1 MSYTSNAITDS
12 DMIDN
17 KTDNDIVFPE
27 MFINNN
33 YWMIFYFP
41 VVIGLCSV
49 IALTMTGDS
58 IFTSIG
64 VVLFV
69 LGIAASVFM
78 KKVYVKVMQSVRTK
92 NASEVAHLNSYAE
105 SLENMCKELLP
116 ILSRNIS
123 TSNVQTEEGITDL
136 SRGFSKLKEQLE
148 EVISASRDR
157 NDNAENDH
165 GMMNLFNESRV
176 SLQTVIDSLESS
188 LELENN
194 LLGEVHELANHADE
208 LNKMAGVVGQIA
220 DQINLLALNAA
231 IEAARAGEH
240 GRGFAVVADEVR
252 KLAFMSAETSL
263 QMKEKVS
270 NIGDAFD
277 STLKQ
282 ANDSIDH
289 NRQSFD
295 KGKNTIESVLGRLQ
309 VTIKELQDDSSA
321 LRSAGSEIN
330 DEISRVM
337 VNIQFQDRVS
347 QILNRVQQDIG
358 GMVELVDGSQ
368 IQRLA
373 HKVILPF
380 NYELHAE
387 EMSAYY
393 TTDEQRF
400 NHHSNVAH
408 NGNNNNDSELT
419 IF

>member
-1 MSYTSNAITDS
+1 MSYTSNTITDL
-12 DMIDN
+12 DITDDE
-17 KTDNDIVFPE
+17 TDNNIVFSG
-27 MFINNN
+27 MFVNNN
-33 YWMIFYFP
+33 YSMIFYLP
-41 VVIGLCSV
+41 AVIGLCSV
-49 IALTMTGDS
+49 IPLVMTGDIAFS
-58 IFTSIG
+58 IVG
-64 VVLFV
+64 LVLFV
-69 LGIAASVFM
+69 LGIASSVFM
-78 KKVYVKVMQSVRTK
+78 KSIYLKVMQSEQNKST
-92 NASEVAHLNSYAE
+92 SEVEKINLYAE

-123 TSNVQTEEGITDL
+123 TSNDHTEEGITGL
-136 SRGFSKLKEQLE
+136 SKGFSKLKGQLE
-148 EVISASRDR
+148 EVISTSRNR
-157 NDNAENDH
+157 NENTGNDH
-165 GMMNLFNESRV
+165 GMMNLFNESHV
-176 SLQTVIDSLESS
+176 SLKTVIDSLESS

-194 LLGEVHELANHADE
+194 LLGKVHELASHADE
-208 LNKMAGVVGQIA
+208 LNNMAGVVGQIA

-252 KLAFMSAETSL
+252 KLAFMSAETSQ
-263 QMKEKVS
+263 QMKLKVS

-295 KGKNTIESVLGRLQ
+295 KGKNTIESVLDKLQ

-321 LRSAGSEIN
+321 LRAAGSEIN

-347 QILNRVQQDIG
+347 QILNRVQKDIG
-358 GMVELVDGSQ
+358 SMVELVDGSQ
-368 IQRLA
+368 IQRLTDN
-373 HKVILPF
+373 VICPF

-387 EMSAYY
+387 EMSAFY

-400 NHHSNVAH
+400 NHQSDDAYS
-408 NGNNNNDSELT
+408 GQNNNESELT